1 MNNQAPNTPITES
14 PQSTQSPK
22 EAWTEPVL
30 RITPIAETAGSKA
43 TTIGDGTDAF
53 SS

>member
-1 MNNQAPNTPITES
+1 MKKETVQPRT
-14 PQSTQSPK
+14 QSSDSPK

-30 RITPIAETAGSKA
+30 RKTPIAETAGTKS
-43 TTIGDGTDAF
+43 GLGNDGSGF

>member
-1 MNNQAPNTPITES
+1 MENQSPDQSIT
-14 PQSTQSPK
+14 QSTDSPK

-30 RITPIAETAGSKA
+30 RVTPIAETAGTKS
-43 TTIGDGTDAF
+43 GLGNDGSGF

>member
-1 MNNQAPNTPITES
+1 MDNQSTVQPITQPTE
-14 PQSTQSPK
+14 PPK

-30 RITPIAETAGSKA
+30 RVTPIAETAGTKTGLIA
-43 TTIGDGTDAF
+43 DGEGY